1 MDSSARQVLEQRI
14 RECCQRGD
22 IEQAVKMALEGY
34 GPEFLR
40 LLGSILH
47 DRELARDAYG
57 AFSERLLLDL
67 PDFRWECSF
76 RTWAY
81 QVARHIGYRMAA
93 SSAAREE
100 PVSHG
105 ALQGEVQPERSQT
118 SPWLQTTVK
127 ARFRALRE
135 QLTPHEQT
143 ILMLRLDRRM
153 SWHDVARNLASPDE
167 ALSPGEL
174 NRRAAVLRQQFQR
187 IKEHLR
193 ELAREA
199 ELFSSQT
206 PAPF

>member
-1 MDSSARQVLEQRI
+1 MESSARQVLEQRI
-14 RECCQRGD
+14 HECCQRGD
-22 IEQAVKMALEGY
+22 IEQAVKIALEGY

-81 QVARHIGYRMAA
+81 QVARHVGYRMAHA
-93 SSAAREE
+93 SAAREL
-100 PVSHG
+100 PVGPG
-105 ALQGEVQPERSQT
+105 AFYDEVQPERSQT

-143 ILMLRLDRRM
+143 ILMLRVDGRM
-153 SWHDVARNLASPDE
+153 SWLDVARAMATSDE
-167 ALSPGEL
+167 ERTPGALT
-174 NRRAAVLRQQFQR
+174 RRAAVLRQQFQR
-187 IKEHLR
+187 IKDRLR

-199 ELFSSQT
+199 ELFSSHP
-206 PAPF
+206 PAS